1 MGRRRD
7 PDPRRRD
14 EDLALGELQ
23 GEQLDPLP
31 AHPRGRPLREPP
43 QLEVQGRQDADRAGK
58 CFRGLHAS
66 ILPRIRP
73 HEPLPAVGY
82 PSLAMLVAITGG
94 TGFIGQYLIKRLLD
108 DGHQVRALCRPGRE
122 TALEAH
128 GREGL
133 QIHTG
138 DLTDAGSLEGFLA
151 GARYCVH
158 LASAHDHFTE
168 EQMQAVNVTGS
179 EHLMAEAR
187 NSATPQD
194 LQFVIISS
202 AVIGVPVYSYYRD
215 SKRVQEKIFR
225 GSEFPWVSFRPTLV
239 YGVGDHRHTAPLL
252 RRCAA
257 PKGSYW
263 VPHEGLSKLNPV
275 HVDDLI
281 DAVVRFF
288 GYERGQE
295 DYRVFEIAGPYGI
308 SFNDFVDT
316 VIEVTGGGV
325 KRRNVPRRWVERA
338 ITFLQI
344 FKDMTKQRRGAG
356 YFSLHHEHDIRPAQ
370 EELGWEPRP
379 FTEGIRDVAA
389 GDWWREDR
397 GSGQATSL
405 GTGGV

>member
-1 MGRRRD
+1 
-7 PDPRRRD
+7 
-14 EDLALGELQ
+14 
-23 GEQLDPLP
+23 
-31 AHPRGRPLREPP
+31 
-43 QLEVQGRQDADRAGK
+43 
-58 CFRGLHAS
+58 
-66 ILPRIRP
+66 
-73 HEPLPAVGY
+73 
-82 PSLAMLVAITGG
+82 
-94 TGFIGQYLIKRLLD
+94 
-108 DGHQVRALCRPGRE
+108 
-122 TALEAH
+122 
-128 GREGL
+128 
-133 QIHTG
+133 
-138 DLTDAGSLEGFLA
+138 
-151 GARYCVH
+151 
-158 LASAHDHFTE
+158 
-168 EQMQAVNVTGS
+168 MQAVNVTGS

-239 YGVGDHRHTAPLL
+239 YGIGDHRHTAPLL

-338 ITFLQI
+338 ITFLQL

-356 YFSLHHEHDIRPAQ
+356 YFSLHHGTIRPART
-370 EELGWEPRP
+370 RP
-379 FTEGIRDVAA
+379 GAVLEGIAGHA
-389 GDWWREDR
+389 GDWR
-397 GSGQATSL
+397 GGGQRWPRASARAASKPMTRPAEAAATANVSVPP
-405 GTGGV
+405 GAARRDVSSFGMHQV